1 MSIESLVSPLGGMVS
16 RVTGLP
22 TAAGDPSFA
31 ICSAALGDL
40 AQLLPNVRESA
51 GSRSVRGQMDGAG
64 GGLGRERAQ
73 MLAVAEALE
82 RYSSCVFD
90 ERQLRWAT
98 RDELGE
104 EALDLQTVPRC
115 SERELA
121 HPHCPVVAPDDGARM
136 RWVRG
141 VSLIT
146 QRPTWVPAV
155 MVYMHIPP
163 AVRSEC
169 FTLPISTGCATHT
182 DLAAALL
189 NATCEVIER
198 DAISLTWLQRLALPR
213 LVLDRLPPDLAAAW
227 ARAQNGDVTVHLF
240 DATTDLG
247 VPTIYGVE
255 TSDHNPRLA
264 TVVMCAT
271 DVDPARAVTKVL
283 REGASCRIALG
294 SSPPAPDS
302 VEQFVQVFDGAVYM
316 GAPERRTAFRF
327 LLDTP
332 NTRRLSEMAK
342 PATGD
347 AVGDL
352 RFVLARLAAAGLEAV
367 AVDLT
372 TDEALRSGFRVVRV
386 VVPGLQPLSFAH
398 LARYLGHPR
407 LYDAPALMGHP
418 VNSEQ
423 ELNPWPQPFA

>member
-1 MSIESLVSPLGGMVS
+1 
-16 RVTGLP
+16 
-22 TAAGDPSFA
+22 
-31 ICSAALGDL
+31 
-40 AQLLPNVRESA
+40 
-51 GSRSVRGQMDGAG
+51 
-64 GGLGRERAQ
+64 
-73 MLAVAEALE
+73 
-82 RYSSCVFD
+82 
-90 ERQLRWAT
+90 
-98 RDELGE
+98 
-104 EALDLQTVPRC
+104 
-115 SERELA
+115 
-121 HPHCPVVAPDDGARM
+121 
-136 RWVRG
+136 
-141 VSLIT
+141 
-146 QRPTWVPAV
+146 
-155 MVYMHIPP
+155 
-163 AVRSEC
+163 
-169 FTLPISTGCATHT
+169 
-182 DLAAALL
+182 
-189 NATCEVIER
+189 
-198 DAISLTWLQRLALPR
+198 
-213 LVLDRLPPDLAAAW
+213 
-227 ARAQNGDVTVHLF
+227 
-240 DATTDLG
+240 
-247 VPTIYGVE
+247 
-255 TSDHNPRLA
+255 
-264 TVVMCAT
+264 MCAT

-283 REGASCRIALG
+283 RESASCRIALG
-294 SSPPAPDS
+294 SSPPAPDR